1 MKAPDFVEH
10 PALTPLLPHMQSYT
24 LKGLTALKAGGNKFE
39 ASVIEIYAAGVL
51 EKVGELDNAVASIRM
66 AMNFILDLGS
76 SVDTTSDVYRYHYEN
91 YILRSIGISD
101 RAHRL
106 VGTSLLLDARKYES
120 VGSIKYVQGHVEHE
134 YPEIFYALTAVS
146 NAVRPNKSLRN
157 ELIHSTAFSN
167 RKLGLFSAM
176 EAIDLDI
183 PSDIDA
189 KKLMRAYFSEGG
201 TQVAVTLS
209 DIITSIRVLL
219 ESLAKTYETAH
230 SATAP

>member
-1 MKAPDFVEH
+1 MKAPDFAEH
-10 PALTPLLPHMQSYT
+10 SALTPLLPHMQSYMR
-24 LKGLTALKAGGNKFE
+24 KGLAELRAGGNKFE
-39 ASVIEIYAAGVL
+39 ASTIEIYAAGVL

-76 SVDTTSDVYRYHYEN
+76 AADTTSNVYRYHHEN
-91 YILRSIGISD
+91 YILRSIGIID

-120 VGSIKYVQGHVEHE
+120 FGSIKYVLGHVEHD
-134 YPEIFYALTAVS
+134 YPEIFAALTAVS
-146 NAVRPNKSLRN
+146 DAVRSNKSPRN

-167 RKLGLFSAM
+167 RKLGLFSAI
-176 EAIDLDI
+176 EAIGLDVQ
-183 PSDIDA
+183 SDIDA
-189 KKLMRAYFSEGG
+189 KKLMRDYFSEGG
-201 TQVAVTLS
+201 ARVAVTLS

-230 SATAP
+230 SATAA